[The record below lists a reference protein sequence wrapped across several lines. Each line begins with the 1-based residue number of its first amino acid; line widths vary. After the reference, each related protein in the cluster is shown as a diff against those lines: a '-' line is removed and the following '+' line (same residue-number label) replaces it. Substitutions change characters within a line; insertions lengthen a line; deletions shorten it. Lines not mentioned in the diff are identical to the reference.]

1 MVRQPVAKHSKS
13 ETQTTKVV
21 AIERYRDELQFYV
34 YMKNTFSKKHG
45 KRRWYLFV
53 CEKRK
58 KDEPAGIGSVFVAM
72 LNSDIL
78 RGLADTS

>member
-1 MVRQPVAKHSKS
+1 M
-13 ETQTTKVV
+13 
-21 AIERYRDELQFYV
+21 
-34 YMKNTFSKKHG
+34 FSKKQG